1 MLGRPFPPIFT
12 ANILWTRV
20 NRGQKKEG
28 ACNYRKSLLL
38 LSMEGIKGSTKKARL
53 KMSFKKIYGRA
64 QEKSPSEFFSHRRK
78 KGKDFQKEQT
88 KKAPHASSF
97 EMGGKMLFLKL
108 A

>member
-1 MLGRPFPPIFT
+1 MPGRPFPPIFT
-12 ANILWTRV
+12 VNILWTRV
-20 NRGQKKEG
+20 NRVQRKDG
-28 ACNYRKSLLL
+28 ACNYRKPRLL
-38 LSMEGIKGSTKKARL
+38 LSMEGIEGSTKKARL
-53 KMSFKKIYGRA
+53 KMSFKKICGRA

-78 KGKDFQKEQT
+78 KGKDFQKEKT